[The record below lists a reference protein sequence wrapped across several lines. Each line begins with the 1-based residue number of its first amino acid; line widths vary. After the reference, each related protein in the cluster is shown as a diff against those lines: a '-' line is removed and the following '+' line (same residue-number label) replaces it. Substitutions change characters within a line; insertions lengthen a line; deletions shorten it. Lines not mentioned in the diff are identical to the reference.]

1 MNTILLIFIAL
12 LLILNIIGIIILYKD
27 GKRNPERGKLEEGE
41 YEEFLKWYK
50 EKNNKK

>member
-27 GKRNPERGKLEEGE
+27 GKRNPERGKLEDGE
-41 YEEFLKWYK
+41 YEEFINWYK
-50 EKNNKK
+50 NKKK

>member
-1 MNTILLIFIAL
+1 MNTILIIFIAL
-12 LLILNIIGIIILYKD
+12 LLILNLIGIIILYKD

>member
-50 EKNNKK
+50 EKNKKK

>member
-1 MNTILLIFIAL
+1 MNTILLIFISL

-41 YEEFLKWYK
+41 YEEFMKWYK
-50 EKNNKK
+50 ERNK

>member
-1 MNTILLIFIAL
+1 MNTILIIFVAL

-41 YEEFLKWYK
+41 YEEFVKWYK

>member
-12 LLILNIIGIIILYKD
+12 LLIVNIIGIIILYKD

-41 YEEFLKWYK
+41 YEEFMKWYK
-50 EKNNKK
+50 ERNK